1 MLVLVGAAFW
11 LVELVVDGVAVDEDD
26 VVDVVLLLGLTAV
39 EVLAPPAPPEPEA
52 GRLPRR
58 RGAMSAANRSAV
70 TTPLN
75 RMVRWMSPVVMVAV
89 RRAAVSGLAAPD
101 SLRANHAAAATTIAI
116 TTAIH
121 HPSRRGLC
129 GVGRSSSGPTGGG
142 AGTAVPGSVLGSEAL
157 LMRDSIALTRV

>member
-75 RMVRWMSPVVMVAV
+75 RMVR
-89 RRAAVSGLAAPD
+89 
-101 SLRANHAAAATTIAI
+101 
-116 TTAIH
+116 
-121 HPSRRGLC
+121 
-129 GVGRSSSGPTGGG
+129 
-142 AGTAVPGSVLGSEAL
+142 
-157 LMRDSIALTRV
+157 